1 MNKKNARRLDAVIK
15 YALVAGKKAL
25 KDAGLPYETAAKP
38 GDGGPIDPARAGILV
53 GTAMG
58 GMNTFATAVE
68 DWATKGFRRMNPFC
82 IPFAITNMPGAQLAM
97 DTGFMGPNYS
107 ISTACATGNYC
118 LIAAADHIRRGDAD
132 LMLAGGTDAAVI
144 PAGIGGFTAC
154 KALSQRNGD
163 PAGASRPWD
172 TGRDGF
178 VMGEGAGV
186 LVLESEAHARAR
198 GATILAEFAGGAVG
212 CDAHHMT
219 EPRPDGS
226 GVASCIT
233 AALKRTG
240 TAPEAVDYVNAHAT
254 STPAGDLAEW
264 RAIRAAVP
272 GDRVKVNATK
282 SLIGHLLG
290 AASAVE
296 AVAAVQA
303 IRTGWLHP
311 TLNLDSP
318 DPLVELDRVVGGVKL
333 QHPTDVALS
342 NSFGFGGHN
351 SCVVFKK
358 WVE

>member
-1 MNKKNARRLDAVIK
+1 MDAAIK
-15 YALVAGKKAL
+15 YALTAGKKAL
-25 KDAGLPYETAAKP
+25 RAAGLPHDAKAVP
-38 GDGGPIDPARAGILV
+38 GDGGPIDAARAGILV

-58 GMNTFATAVE
+58 GMATFAGAVE
-68 DWATKGFRRMNPFC
+68 DWATKGYRRMNPFC

-118 LIAAADHIRRGDAD
+118 LLAAADHIRRGDAD

-144 PAGIGGFTAC
+144 PSGIGGFTAC
-154 KALSQRNGD
+154 KALSQRNAD

-186 LVLESEAHARAR
+186 LVLESEAHAKAR
-198 GATILAEFAGGAVG
+198 GATILAELAGGAVG

-219 EPRPDGS
+219 EPRPDGA
-226 GVASCIT
+226 GVAACIT
-233 AALKRTG
+233 AALAASG
-240 TAPEAVDYVNAHAT
+240 VAPGEVDYVNAHAT

-311 TLNLDSP
+311 TLNVDSP
-318 DPLVELDRVVGGVKL
+318 DPLIELDRVVLGEKL
-333 QHPTDVALS
+333 AHDTRVALS

-351 SCVVFKK
+351 SCVVFKR
-358 WVE
+358 WEE